1 MKTAIIGG
9 GASGFFAAIN
19 TKENFPSSEVSIFE
33 KSSKL
38 LSKVLVSGG
47 GRCNVTN
54 SERSISNFSKSYPRG
69 EKQLKKLF
77 GTKDQKLISA
87 FNKTTGET
95 RTQSKELYS
104 CCWKIEISTCRI
116 IFKL

>member
-19 TKENFPSSEVSIFE
+19 IKENFPNSEVSIFE

-54 SERSISNFSKSYPRG
+54 SESSISNFSKSYPRG
-69 EKQLKKLF
+69 EKNLKKLF
-77 GTKDQKLISA
+77 GS
-87 FNKTTGET
+87 FNKIL
-95 RTQSKELYS
+95 S
-104 CCWKIEISTCRI
+104 
-116 IFKL
+116 